1 MKYLILFVLVIFI
14 QVLCNIFPKLDF
26 ILNCV
31 GLTIIVLVV
40 LKIDELS
47 KRIDQEHYK

>member
-1 MKYLILFVLVIFI
+1 MKYLVLFALIIFI
-14 QVLCNIFPKLDF
+14 QVLCNTFPKLDF

-31 GLTIIVLVV
+31 GLTIILLSV
-40 LKIDELS
+40 LKVDQMA

>member
-1 MKYLILFVLVIFI
+1 MKYLILFALVIFI

-31 GLTIIVLVV
+31 GLIIIFLVV
-40 LKIDELS
+40 LKIDDLS
-47 KRIDQEHYK
+47 KRIDREYYK